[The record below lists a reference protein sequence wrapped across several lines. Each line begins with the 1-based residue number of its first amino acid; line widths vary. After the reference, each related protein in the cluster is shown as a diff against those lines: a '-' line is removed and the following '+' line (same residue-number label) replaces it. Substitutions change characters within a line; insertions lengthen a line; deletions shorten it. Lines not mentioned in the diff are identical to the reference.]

1 MYFVHSLQVRITKSD
16 NNGLGISIKGGRENR
31 MPILISKIFRGM
43 AADSAKGLYVGDAIL
58 SVNGEELRDAT
69 HEEAVR
75 ALKRAGRVVDLEG
88 KCISLFYLKSILYGV
103 FFQRHSVIFLLI
115 YIYGE
120 RNKESKL

>member
-1 MYFVHSLQVRITKSD
+1 
-16 NNGLGISIKGGRENR
+16 

-88 KCISLFYLKSILYGV
+88 KW
-103 FFQRHSVIFLLI
+103 FLLFLFSIQCCVYNKYLHI
-115 YIYGE
+115 Y
-120 RNKESKL
+120 R

>member
-1 MYFVHSLQVRITKSD
+1 
-16 NNGLGISIKGGRENR
+16 
-31 MPILISKIFRGM
+31 M

-88 KCISLFYLKSILYGV
+88 KPYYILMNQYNVG
-103 FFQRHSVIFLLI
+103 
-115 YIYGE
+115 
-120 RNKESKL
+120 

>member
-1 MYFVHSLQVRITKSD
+1 
-16 NNGLGISIKGGRENR
+16 

-58 SVNGEELRDAT
+58 SVNGEDLRDAT

-88 KCISLFYLKSILYGV
+88 KSNGD
-103 FFQRHSVIFLLI
+103 FFFLLFI
-115 YIYGE
+115 GIPAELEGI
-120 RNKESKL
+120 SFFMIFSSQC

>member
-1 MYFVHSLQVRITKSD
+1 
-16 NNGLGISIKGGRENR
+16 
-31 MPILISKIFRGM
+31 M

-88 KCISLFYLKSILYGV
+88 EFVITNQSKTLTSFRKEFEMNSI
-103 FFQRHSVIFLLI
+103 
-115 YIYGE
+115 
-120 RNKESKL
+120 K

>member
-1 MYFVHSLQVRITKSD
+1 
-16 NNGLGISIKGGRENR
+16 

-88 KCISLFYLKSILYGV
+88 KWLYCNIGI
-103 FFQRHSVIFLLI
+103 RM
-115 YIYGE
+115 YIVCRTYIQT
-120 RNKESKL
+120 L

>member
-1 MYFVHSLQVRITKSD
+1 
-16 NNGLGISIKGGRENR
+16 

-43 AADSAKGLYVGDAIL
+43 AADSAKKLYVGDAIL

-88 KCISLFYLKSILYGV
+88 TWNHQIHFQISTFRNEQMEIFMRRVLNGFGTIFACI
-103 FFQRHSVIFLLI
+103 
-115 YIYGE
+115 
-120 RNKESKL
+120 

>member
-1 MYFVHSLQVRITKSD
+1 
-16 NNGLGISIKGGRENR
+16 

-75 ALKRAGRVVDLEG
+75 ALKRAGRIVDLEG
-88 KCISLFYLKSILYGV
+88 ICQVYEIIIQSNISAL
-103 FFQRHSVIFLLI
+103 
-115 YIYGE
+115 
-120 RNKESKL
+120 RN